1 MLVDGNV
8 STDQVE
14 INEHIMQFYNNLY
27 TEQFKWQPKLDSLSF
42 DSIGEMVANWLESV
56 FEEGEVLKV
65 VKAMNR

>member
-42 DSIGEMVANWLESV
+42 DSIGETVANWLESV

>member
-1 MLVDGNV
+1 MLVDVNV